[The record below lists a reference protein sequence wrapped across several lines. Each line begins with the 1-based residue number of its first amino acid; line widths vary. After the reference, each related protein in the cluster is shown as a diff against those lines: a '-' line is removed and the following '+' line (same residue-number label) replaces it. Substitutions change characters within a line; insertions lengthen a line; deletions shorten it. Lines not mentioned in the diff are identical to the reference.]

1 MAHPSN
7 RQKITAKG
15 ILLPSE
21 WDENG
26 GVLALSLFTHDEDE
40 YGVKGDRVPPELL
53 EVLRQELVVEG
64 YFQWEKGRKII
75 HITDFSRFGGI
86 SCQGG

>member
-1 MAHPSN
+1 M
-7 RQKITAKG
+7 RKVTAKG

-26 GVLALSLFTHDEDE
+26 DVLALTLFTHDEEE
-40 YGVKGDRVPPELL
+40 YAVKGDGIPPELL

-75 HITDFSRFGGI
+75 QITDFSRFCGV
-86 SCQGG
+86 